1 MAMHYSIPFTVMAPM
16 VSFWA
21 SSRSRPNLSLGLSFR
36 LLQMYAR
43 FSPSGKSPLK
53 NGNRYREE
61 KILCVL
67 GNPVAMDD
75 PPVAR

>member
-1 MAMHYSIPFTVMAPM
+1 MTTHYSIPFTVMAPM

-21 SSRSRPNLSLGLSFR
+21 SSRSRANLSLELSFR

-53 NGNRYREE
+53 KGNRCGEE
-61 KILCVL
+61 KIRWAL
-67 GNPVAMDD
+67 GNPIAMEE
-75 PPVAR
+75 PPFAR

>member
-1 MAMHYSIPFTVMAPM
+1 MATHYSIPFTVISPI

-21 SSRSRPNLSLGLSFR
+21 SSKSNVNLSLELSFR
-36 LLQMYAR
+36 HLQMYAR
-43 FSPSGKSPLK
+43 FSPSGRRPLK
-53 NGNRYREE
+53 KGNRYREE

-67 GNPVAMDD
+67 GNPVAMDE